1 MVLVRPHSSSS
12 VPIRIMF
19 TGFAAVSV
27 INLFVLFVYLPRHD
41 TTEDQPWQHQRR
53 LSLTRLQQKWM
64 NEKKLQEGT
73 TSHDGDDKN
82 KTTICPFYGCPIY
95 PVELTNPQV
104 NATLMETFLGRGNI
118 TTGGSQFATENF
130 ATLSQ
135 QGKSHVINQDRA
147 LFISPFLEKYSSSLP
162 LSSITA
168 ATTQSFLAAIFDGH
182 GKLGHEVAQE
192 AIERF
197 PLILAE
203 KLTTVVFNNISSN
216 ENTKVN
222 NNNSF
227 YKSKGS
233 DKNKNIL
240 RMEDYD
246 RTDFAI
252 VKALNETFVEVNNNG
267 TPSFFLG
274 GSTASVSLRWG
285 SKLYMA
291 NAGDSQTILV
301 SSFMHSPSSSKV
313 EYRTRRDKANL
324 SEEKERILKMGGKIH
339 LNANG
344 FDPRVIVYSN
354 ATKETIGLAMSRS
367 IGDWDF
373 KKFGVISEPIIDV
386 IDLAKFQSNEKI
398 LFLIAGSD
406 GFFDM
411 RQTEFFAN
419 QIAGSF
425 HVNSSNDKYYIND
438 KRRQNG
444 IQLENIRI
452 KKKDRPLFRLYDIIY
467 RITPISQKGYRDDIT
482 AITAKL

>member
-1 MVLVRPHSSSS
+1 MMLVRPHSSSS

-203 KLTTVVFNNISSN
+203 KLTMAVFNNISSN

-233 DKNKNIL
+233 DKNENIL

-246 RTDFAI
+246 R
-252 VKALNETFVEVNNNG
+252 G
-267 TPSFFLG
+267 
-274 GSTASVSLRWG
+274 
-285 SKLYMA
+285 
-291 NAGDSQTILV
+291 
-301 SSFMHSPSSSKV
+301 
-313 EYRTRRDKANL
+313 
-324 SEEKERILKMGGKIH
+324 
-339 LNANG
+339 
-344 FDPRVIVYSN
+344 
-354 ATKETIGLAMSRS
+354 
-367 IGDWDF
+367 
-373 KKFGVISEPIIDV
+373 
-386 IDLAKFQSNEKI
+386 
-398 LFLIAGSD
+398 
-406 GFFDM
+406 
-411 RQTEFFAN
+411 
-419 QIAGSF
+419 
-425 HVNSSNDKYYIND
+425 
-438 KRRQNG
+438 
-444 IQLENIRI
+444 
-452 KKKDRPLFRLYDIIY
+452 
-467 RITPISQKGYRDDIT
+467 
-482 AITAKL
+482 